1 LYLLDIDTL
10 PESFWSQIGRNTA
23 YFYHPD
29 ETTADNFVIL
39 VRDPRSHRS
48 THVSGNLDT
57 FTVAL
62 ANPPPFP
69 SDPQVHK
76 DTKTAATPAIVQ
88 KLAAVFGGDF

>member
-1 LYLLDIDTL
+1 MSTVDDLYLLDIDGL

-39 VRDPRSHRS
+39 VPYLSPWS
-48 THVSGNLDT
+48 SLLSVTLTHSCT
-57 FTVAL
+57 KT
-62 ANPPPFP
+62 
-69 SDPQVHK
+69 SQIHK
-76 DTKTAATPAIVQ
+76 DTKTATTPAIVQ